1 VYINFWYPICTSE
14 ELTDTPLQAEILGMR
29 FVVFRDSTEVAH
41 VLSDT
46 CAHRGGSLSK
56 GLVKDDCIVC
66 PYHGWEYAGNGACT
80 TIPSQ
85 IKGKPPGRSKVDS
98 YPVDERYGIV
108 FAFLGDLPETER
120 QPIYNIPQVGLE
132 GWRTSKPAVMDVN
145 CYYER
150 SVENGLDPYHNEFVH
165 ASQGLPIPNPATA
178 VFEDIPWGTKFMV
191 GYGELQE
198 KPSDTKELR
207 SNPDELRAGSWYYGP
222 NTLITDIQFTATNS
236 FIQYA
241 FEAPISETVTRIYL
255 VNLRNVM
262 LEPEQDEKVMQI
274 NRKVALEDVAIL
286 ENLWPLRTPDTNTKE
301 LLTEGDEMVLRYRKH
316 LKEWDAKGWRIDS
329 KAIKQSEGDIAWA
342 IPCPARRETSNW
354 VLDAAPTRPA
364 D

>member
-1 VYINFWYPICTSE
+1 MYINFWYPICTSE
-14 ELTDTPLQAEILGMR
+14 ELEDNPLRLELFSLRLVA
-29 FVVFRDSTEVAH
+29 FRDSTGTAH

-56 GLVKDDCIVC
+56 GWVENDCVVC
-66 PYHGWEYAGNGACT
+66 PYHGWQYAGSGACT
-80 TIPSQ
+80 SIPSQ
-85 IKGKPPGRSKVDS
+85 QKGKPPARAKVDS
-98 YPVDERYGIV
+98 YPVAERYGIV
-108 FAFLGDLPETER
+108 FAFMGDQPEADR
-120 QPIYNIPQVGLE
+120 QPMYEIPQIGLE

-198 KPSDTKELR
+198 KPSETEELR

-222 NTLITDIQFTATNS
+222 NILITDIQFTATNS

-241 FEAPISETVTRIYL
+241 FEAPISQTLTRIYL

-262 LEPEQDEKVMQI
+262 LEPELDEKVMEI
-274 NRKVALEDVAIL
+274 NRKVALEDVGIL

-301 LLTEGDEMVLRYRKH
+301 LLTEGDEMVVRYRNH
-316 LKEWDAKGWRIDS
+316 LKEWNAKGWRIDA
-329 KAIKQSEGDIAWA
+329 KALQTSEGDIAYA
-342 IPCPARRETSNW
+342 IPCPARLETGNW
-354 VLDAAPTRPA
+354 VLDSVPLLPSN
-364 D
+364 